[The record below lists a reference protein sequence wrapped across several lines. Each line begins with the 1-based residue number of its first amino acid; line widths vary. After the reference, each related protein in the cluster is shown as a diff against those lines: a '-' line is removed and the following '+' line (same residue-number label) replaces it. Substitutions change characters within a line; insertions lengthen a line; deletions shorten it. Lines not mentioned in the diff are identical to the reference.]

1 MSVSQWVCHTKR
13 AKCSTDRNPPLS
25 FTILATKVV
34 REVWLLIVLVEIRKM
49 RVRQT
54 GSGIIYHYCS
64 FGKIALVS
72 NISKT
77 VTDTRIWSME
87 VEYETDPW
95 LSIGTMTF
103 DLGWPWT
110 VLVQGR
116 YNYRSNISKM
126 VTDTMMGSIE
136 VAVHGNLL
144 FGYWGWKQHAWCIG
158 QIHVPQNVF
167 LVDIHCVREK
177 SNPLNNVR

>member
-1 MSVSQWVCHTKR
+1 
-13 AKCSTDRNPPLS
+13 
-25 FTILATKVV
+25 
-34 REVWLLIVLVEIRKM
+34 M

-103 DLGWPWT
+103 DLG
-110 VLVQGR
+110 
-116 YNYRSNISKM
+116 
-126 VTDTMMGSIE
+126 
-136 VAVHGNLL
+136 
-144 FGYWGWKQHAWCIG
+144 
-158 QIHVPQNVF
+158 
-167 LVDIHCVREK
+167 
-177 SNPLNNVR
+177 